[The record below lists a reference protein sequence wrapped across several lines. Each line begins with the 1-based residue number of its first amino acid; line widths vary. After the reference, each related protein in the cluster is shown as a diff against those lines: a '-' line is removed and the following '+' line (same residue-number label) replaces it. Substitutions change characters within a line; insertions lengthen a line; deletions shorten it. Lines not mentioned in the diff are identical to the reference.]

1 MKKRSLE
8 NILGFQLDIEF
19 PQVKIDLDTRKLN
32 LLIQLIMGMVSCFTR
47 PDLPQPEKQG
57 ISLEEV
63 LHRAFL
69 LNIII
74 HDITLQCMETASGNN
89 IK

>member
-63 LHRAFL
+63 LHPAFL